1 MPRKSGTRS
10 SLVEK
15 DQASECYQVL
25 RILQNIFTRKITSIH
40 CFGICCEWWSSKTY
54 SAYRDSTSTETTEL
68 EISGELAPDT
78 KSKVVSALYNNP
90 TYWQGV
96 LSEANQFMLMQ
107 LFQEVQRGQFE
118 SGASKLSADQTLERL
133 RSAEQSIEML
143 QVKCEK
149 KETHIF
155 ELEHRIKERNR
166 QIEQLEKVVRRRSS
180 AVTTSRYNASSSSSS
195 APVQP
200 PSRRQYLNENQR
212 RHMNLRS
219 VEVEQGVSG
228 STSFSS
234 SSSLFEYRPTTTSRA
249 ATSTVLSN
257 RTNTMPYR
265 PPSPPPASSS
275 RRHHHHHQIQPEHKT
290 ITTKKTPRTSSSFRP
305 KTPGLDALLREQEML
320 FNSSQ

>member
-1 MPRKSGTRS
+1 MMNPKCP
-10 SLVEK
+10 
-15 DQASECYQVL
+15 AC
-25 RILQNIFTRKITSIH
+25 
-40 CFGICCEWWSSKTY
+40 
-54 SAYRDSTSTETTEL
+54 DSTSTETTEL

-96 LSEANQFMLMQ
+96 LSEANQFLLMQ

-234 SSSLFEYRPTTTSRA
+234 SSSSSFEYRPTTTSRA

-257 RTNTMPYR
+257 RTNTIPYR